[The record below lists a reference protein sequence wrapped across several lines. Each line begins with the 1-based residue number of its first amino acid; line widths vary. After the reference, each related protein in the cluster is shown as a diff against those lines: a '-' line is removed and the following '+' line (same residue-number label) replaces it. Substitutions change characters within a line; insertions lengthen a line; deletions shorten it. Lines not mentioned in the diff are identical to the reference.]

1 MTFLRDLWIDLVD
14 KKLWPFAIALVV
26 ALIAVP
32 VLLTK
37 SSASPLPPI
46 PATAR
51 TAAAPGGIPAP
62 DSAAAL
68 TQVSGSVSAGTVEG
82 AARDPFTQQHLPR
95 VATTAATATA
105 TATSATTTTATA
117 TSATPGG
124 TSTTSTTSTTPS
136 THHVATVAKT
146 TKVVVR
152 FGPTNGSR
160 PEITLDA
167 LEPLPNRANP
177 IIVYLG
183 QLKDGKTASFLVSA
197 DSQAPKGDGRCLP
210 NSAICSTINL
220 SPGDTEHFKF
230 TRGKST
236 VQYQLD
242 YKRFFTS

>member
-1 MTFLRDLWIDLVD
+1 MTFLRDLWVDLVD
-14 KKLWPFAIALVV
+14 KKLWPFAVALVV

-37 SSASPLPPI
+37 SSASPLAPV
-46 PATAR
+46 PATAQ
-51 TAAAPGGIPAP
+51 TAAAAPGGPPAP

-82 AARDPFTQQHLPR
+82 AVRDPFKQKHLPQ
-95 VATTAATATA
+95 VAATTSTTAATSVTPGG
-105 TATSATTTTATA
+105 

-124 TSTTSTTSTTPS
+124 ASTTSATSTTPS

-146 TKVVVR
+146 TKVVIR
-152 FGPTNGSR
+152 FGPMNGSR

-210 NSAICSTINL
+210 NRAICSTINL

-242 YKRFFTS
+242 YKRFFTN